1 MTTNNDNAS
10 TTVGFIGL
18 GTMGRPMAHNLLK
31 AGFRLV
37 FFARRDDVAEEMIA
51 AGARRADTPAAVAAA
66 ASHVVTIVTA
76 DAQVFEVALGP
87 GGIIESSAG
96 GKYLIEMSTTSPE
109 TPRTLGEQFGPKGVS
124 VIDAPVS
131 GGPWGAESGTL
142 TIMCGGD
149 AAAVDACRP
158 ILEAMGENIHHLGP
172 LGAGQTVKL
181 VNQLLG
187 AGIMALI
194 GEGMTLARAADV
206 DLDKMIDVVETS
218 SGGSTLF
225 SARARKFVYE
235 GNYQPGFM
243 TALLQKDLS
252 LALELARG
260 LGVPTPLA
268 ASAWQQYAAALN
280 AGYAEEDFASVAK
293 ICQRAAGVQ
302 W

>member
-1 MTTNNDNAS
+1 MTNSNAN

-31 AGFRLV
+31 AGFDLV
-37 FFARRDDVAEEMIA
+37 FYARRDDVAAEMIA
-51 AGARRADTPAAVAAA
+51 AGAVREDTPGKVTRA

-76 DAQVFEVALGP
+76 DEQVAEVVMGP
-87 GGIIESSAG
+87 TGAIASAAP
-96 GKYLIEMSTTSPE
+96 GKYLIEMSTTSPK
-109 TPRTLGEQFGPKGVS
+109 TSRMLGELLRPKGMA

-131 GGPWGAESGTL
+131 GGPWGAESATL
-142 TIMCGGD
+142 TIMCGGEAED
-149 AAAVDACRP
+149 VAACLPV
-158 ILEAMGENIHHLGP
+158 LEAMGKNIHHLGP

-225 SARARKFVYE
+225 AARARKFVFE
-235 GNYQPGFM
+235 GNYEPGFM
-243 TALLQKDLS
+243 TKLLQKDLT

-268 ASAWQQYAAALN
+268 ASAWQQYAAAIN
-280 AGYAEEDFASVAK
+280 SGYAEEDFAAVAK
-293 ICQRAAGVQ
+293 ICQRAAGVE